1 MIKTKIQQT
10 LVIVKPD
17 GLIKSLTGNILTA
30 LSETKLKIV
39 GAKILKVPKKLA
51 ELHYGDLKERKPRV
65 FPSAVKYLMGE
76 FHTDR
81 VLALV
86 YQGPDAVANIRK
98 ICGATNPEEADPVSI
113 RGRYGRINS
122 KTGVF
127 ENVIH
132 TSESVKS
139 AEKEIRLWFQP
150 GELTETAFKTQ
161 KIARTEEA
169 TIWA

>member
-1 MIKTKIQQT
+1 MKKIQQT
-10 LVIVKPD
+10 LVIIKPD

-51 ELHYGDLKERKPRV
+51 ELHYGELKYKKPEV
-65 FPSAVKYLMGE
+65 FPSAIKYLMGG
-76 FHTDR
+76 FHTNR
-81 VLALV
+81 VLVLV
-86 YQGPDAVANIRK
+86 YQGLNAVNSIRK
-98 ICGATNPEEADPVSI
+98 ICGPTNPEEADPTTI

-132 TSESVKS
+132 TSESVET
-139 AEKEIRLWFQP
+139 AENEIKLWFLP
-150 GELTETAFKTQ
+150 EELCERIFKTK
-161 KIARTEEA
+161 KIIKTSEKF
-169 TIWA
+169 IWV

>member
-1 MIKTKIQQT
+1 
-10 LVIVKPD
+10 
-17 GLIKSLTGNILTA
+17 
-30 LSETKLKIV
+30 
-39 GAKILKVPKKLA
+39 
-51 ELHYGDLKERKPRV
+51 
-65 FPSAVKYLMGE
+65 MGG

-86 YQGPDAVANIRK
+86 YQGQEAVANIRK

-139 AEKEIRLWFQP
+139 AEKEIKLWFQP
-150 GELTETAFKTQ
+150 EELTETTFKTK
-161 KIARTEEA
+161 KITKTGET

>member
-1 MIKTKIQQT
+1 MNKIQQT

-51 ELHYGDLKERKPRV
+51 EIHYQELKFKKPKV
-65 FPSAVKYLMGE
+65 FPEAVKYLMGG

-86 YQGPDAVANIRK
+86 YQGQNAVNSIRK
-98 ICGATNPEEADPVSI
+98 ICGSTNPEEADSTSI

-132 TSESVKS
+132 TSESVKN
-139 AEKEIRLWFQP
+139 AEKEIKLWFKP
-150 GELTETAFKTQ
+150 EELTEVIFKT
-161 KIARTEEA
+161 KKLIKTSAEN
-169 TIWA
+169 IWA

>member
-1 MIKTKIQQT
+1 MNKIQQT

-39 GAKILKVPKKLA
+39 GAKILKVPQKLA
-51 ELHYGDLKERKPRV
+51 ELHYGDLKERKPKV

-76 FHTDR
+76 FHTKR

-86 YQGPDAVANIRK
+86 YQGPDAVNSIRK
-98 ICGATNPEEADPVSI
+98 ICGATNPEEADHVSI

-139 AEKEIRLWFQP
+139 AEKEIKLWFQP
-150 GELTETAFKTQ
+150 EELTEIAFKTK
-161 KIARTEEA
+161 KITKTGET